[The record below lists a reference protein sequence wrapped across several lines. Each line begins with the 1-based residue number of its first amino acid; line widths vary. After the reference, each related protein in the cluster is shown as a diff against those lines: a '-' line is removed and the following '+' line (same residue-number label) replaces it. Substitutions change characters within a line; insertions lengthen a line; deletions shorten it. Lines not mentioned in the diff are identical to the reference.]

1 MVTGDAG
8 EATGRRG
15 WFIGHFIPG
24 PNDPRSTEAVE
35 VKWSVHDRGS
45 ARRGWAVNRAATTLG
60 LLVRGRFRMRL
71 PDHKVVLAREGD
83 YALWAPG
90 VPDHTEAEEDSVVVT
105 VRWPSLPGDSTDV
118 PAPDGVEGR
127 GSERYP

>member
-15 WFIGHFIPG
+15 WFVGHFVPG

-35 VKWSVHDRGS
+35 VKWSVHERGS
-45 ARRGWAVNRAATTLG
+45 ARHAWAVNRAATTLC
-60 LLVRGRFRMRL
+60 LLVRGRFRVRL
-71 PDHKVVLAREGD
+71 PDREVVLAREGD

-90 VPDHTEAEEDSVVVT
+90 VPHHTEAEEDSVVVT
-105 VRWPSLPGDSTDV
+105 ARWPSLPGDSTDV
-118 PAPDGVEGR
+118 PVPNAVAGR
-127 GSERYP
+127 GSEPSP